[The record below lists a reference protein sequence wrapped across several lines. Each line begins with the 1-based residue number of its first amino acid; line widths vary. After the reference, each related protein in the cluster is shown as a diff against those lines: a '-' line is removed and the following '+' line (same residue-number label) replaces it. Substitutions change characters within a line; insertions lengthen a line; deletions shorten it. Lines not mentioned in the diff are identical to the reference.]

1 MKPSPYRVHSFVM
14 KNGERYRILVHSDTG
29 LPVFYPN
36 LYATTQI
43 RCRSLSV
50 KAMEGALASINVLL
64 SWCETNNVDLEDRF
78 VKSNYLQRHE
88 LDSVRDYC
96 QHSFASS
103 RRSPQSKVI
112 DFTGKRTLLR
122 ERVKKDTEYKRLT
135 YIAQYV
141 EWLAHI
147 LATPPLRREQSDAIK
162 LMKSGLD
169 ERRPTASGRNTVNDE
184 KSLENHQLEKL
195 ITIIDPLSDENP
207 YRSSSVRIRN
217 KLLFIMLLNLGV
229 RIGELLSIRVRHID
243 WDKSTVMIAR
253 QHDDKTDP
261 RVNQPVAK
269 TLDRI
274 LPMKASLTELIR
286 GYIVK
291 YRRHVRGA
299 RNHDFLFVTHKK
311 GPTEGWP
318 LSVSSAKKVIAT
330 IKSHDAELQG
340 VHAHAFRHTWNYL
353 FSESMDAANPS
364 PTLEEQD
371 DQAKTRSYLQGWKQ
385 GSGTAA
391 RYNKRFIRQK
401 SMDAALRLQ
410 NDIVNLDEVIRDV
423 KRK

>member
-1 MKPSPYRVHSFVM
+1 MKDSSYRVHAFVM
-14 KNGERYRILVHSDTG
+14 KNGERYRILVSRDSG
-29 LPVFYPN
+29 VPAFYPN

-50 KAMEGALASINVLL
+50 SAMEGALASINVLL
-64 SWCETNNVDLEDRF
+64 SWCEINNVDLEDRF
-78 VKSNYLQRHE
+78 TKSNYLQRHE
-88 LDSVRDYC
+88 LDSIRDHC
-96 QHSFASS
+96 QQIFASS
-103 RRSPQSKVI
+103 RRSQQSKVI
-112 DFTGKRTLLR
+112 KFTGTRTLLR
-122 ERVKKDTEYKRLT
+122 ERVKKETEYKRLT

-169 ERRPTASGRNTVNDE
+169 ERRPSASGRNSVNDE
-184 KSLENHQLEKL
+184 KSLENHQIEKL
-195 ITIIDPLSDENP
+195 VSIIDPLSEDNP
-207 YRSSSVRIRN
+207 YRSDSVRVRN

-229 RIGELLSIRVRHID
+229 RVGELLSIRVRHID
-243 WDKSTVMIAR
+243 WDKSTVLIAR

-286 GYIVK
+286 SYIVK

-299 RNHDFLFVTHKK
+299 RNHDFLFVTHKE

-330 IKSHDAELQG
+330 IKSHDVELQG

-353 FSESMDAANPS
+353 FSASMDEANPS

-371 DQAKTRSYLQGWKQ
+371 AQAKTRSYLQGWKQ

-401 SMDAALRLQ
+401 SMDAGLRLQ
-410 NDIVNLDEVIRDV
+410 ENIVDLGEVIRSV
-423 KRK
+423 KTK